1 MANASYALTTEAR
14 IKARLGIT
22 SNGFDTLIK
31 RLMYAATDFIEKECG
46 GRRFKETAYTQ
57 QLYDGSMLG
66 DEDNRVDFLILKNAP
81 VASISAFEYRSGN
94 RSSPAWTAFL
104 TDDYEPRLTEGILRV
119 WGGVPRGYQNIRIT
133 YTAGFKIAFAS
144 EFDDSLHT
152 LPYELSDLCE
162 RLVTKRFKK
171 REKDG
176 VSQESF
182 GETTLTW
189 KELLDDQDKS
199 TIMQYSRPQFV

>member
-1 MANASYALTTEAR
+1 MANVNYALTTEAR
-14 IKARLGIT
+14 VKARLGIT
-22 SNGFDTLIK
+22 SNGFDTMLK
-31 RLMYAATDFIEKECG
+31 RLIYAATDFIEKECG
-46 GRRFKETAYTQ
+46 GRRFKETTYTQ

-66 DEDNRVDFLILKNAP
+66 DEENRVDFLILKNAP
-81 VASISAFEYRSGN
+81 VSTISAFEYRSGA
-94 RSSPAWTAFL
+94 RSNPSWTAFA

-133 YTAGFKIAFAS
+133 YTAGFKIDFSA
-144 EFDDSLHT
+144 EFNDTNHT
-152 LPYELSDLCE
+152 LPYELTDLCE

-182 GETTLTW
+182 GETTLSW
-189 KELLDDQDKS
+189 KELIEEQAKS